1 MDYQHFELCT
11 RLCIDRI
18 NRLTYRERLSGL
30 RIKNIS
36 LHMLISR
43 KSTASNF
50 KVSIVNLTS
59 RILSEEERMQL
70 ELGLEQSFK
79 NKDKN

>member
-1 MDYQHFELCT
+1 
-11 RLCIDRI
+11 
-18 NRLTYRERLSGL
+18 
-30 RIKNIS
+30 
-36 LHMLISR
+36 MLISR